1 MLHHEL
7 SSLYLYS
14 DFLNCPDQLPCN
26 KMFQNIRSI
35 HISFAS
41 DIRMILSFL
50 LSLVSL
56 ASTRSA
62 ILCPSDGRNQNL
74 LIQSFHER
82 IQSNGCP
89 ENNLFSSRES
99 ISGSG
104 ESSRWSYDQNDYTI
118 CCDQQQI
125 CYQICG
131 LTKNYCD
138 EDFKFCLS
146 QLCENIQ
153 GVDQSHACE
162 LHAHLLFQSILYSN
176 YEEYEDYQTKFCQC
190 VAEEK
195 DEEGEGEVST
205 GVDSQY
211 LHFFQNFYRKYA
223 PEKLSKGMA
232 LIQREIQRSHEQLL
246 TYRKLFYELHKKYE
260 SAVSYTER
268 RKRCTSYPRLGES
281 WAFR

>member
-1 MLHHEL
+1 M
-7 SSLYLYS
+7 
-14 DFLNCPDQLPCN
+14 
-26 KMFQNIRSI
+26 KM
-35 HISFAS
+35 IS
-41 DIRMILSFL
+41 SFL

-62 ILCPSDGRNQNL
+62 ILCPSDGSNPNL
-74 LIQSFHER
+74 LIQSFNER

-89 ENNLFSSRES
+89 AANNL
-99 ISGSG
+99 ISGSSGDG

-125 CYQICG
+125 CYQVCG

-138 EDFKFCLS
+138 EDFKYCLT

-176 YEEYEDYQTKFCQC
+176 YEEYEDYQTKACQC
-190 VAEEK
+190 VAEDEK
-195 DEEGEGEVST
+195 EDEEEEST

-223 PEKLSKGMA
+223 PEKSSKGMA
-232 LIQREIQRSHEQLL
+232 LIQREIQKSQEKLF
-246 TYRKLFYELHKKYE
+246 TSRKLFYELHKKYD
-260 SAVSYTER
+260 SAIAYTER
-268 RKRCTSYPRLGES
+268 RKTCTSYPRLGES
-281 WAFR
+281 WTFR